1 MIFSSKK
8 AFTAL
13 FFAAALWGCDSSDD
27 SNASDGTGASTDSGF
42 DVDSDF
48 LTGDKEN
55 GQTCWMFD
63 ECQSGFCS
71 IYQGAPDPGDG
82 VCEDALPLGM
92 IRIQGNVNNFEN
104 LEDIEG
110 VTVEILPAMASV
122 SDPTGA
128 KPLGTAVSGADGRFE
143 LDLNTREP
151 AIVKLGLVARAS
163 KEGFATSITGLVEP
177 EVDPAQNLFPP
188 AVRNHDVQ
196 LVPLETVQSWSE
208 ALGAEEALAQYLPL
222 VDKGGIFVS
231 LRNVET
237 GQGYPGAQIVSQNP
251 NSQAIVRYLNEGGES
266 FNAEA
271 TTSTGKFVIIRPGI
285 AERFIGVQDG
295 ETITHRPGTM
305 GGATGAAY
313 VNMLHVLP

>member
-1 MIFSSKK
+1 MTISSKK
-8 AFTAL
+8 ALTAL
-13 FFAAALWGCDSSDD
+13 FLVTFLWGCGSDDAEGDDNGSSSD
-27 SNASDGTGASTDSGF
+27 TGF

-48 LTGDKEN
+48 LTGDKAN
-55 GQTCWMFD
+55 GETCWMFD

-92 IRIQGNVNNFEN
+92 IKIQGNVNNFDN

-122 SDPTGA
+122 SDPLGST
-128 KPLGTAVSGADGRFE
+128 PIGTAVSGPDGRFE

-151 AIVKLGLVARAS
+151 EIVRLGLVARAS

-177 EVDPAQNLFPP
+177 EVDPNQNLFPP

-196 LVPLETVQSWSE
+196 LVPLETVASWSE
-208 ALGAEEALAQYLPL
+208 ALGAEAALGEYLPL
-222 VDKGGIFVS
+222 VEKGGIFIS
-231 LRNVET
+231 LRSVGT
-237 GQGYPGAQIVSQNP
+237 GEGYSGAQIVSQNDS
-251 NSQAIVRYLNEGGES
+251 SQAIVRYLNEDGS
-266 FNAEA
+266 FNADA

-285 AERFIGVQDG
+285 AERFVGVQDG
-295 ETITHRPGTM
+295 KEITHRPGTM
-305 GGATGAAY
+305 GSATGAAY